1 MTRQLHFCIHGAGGL
16 GSVIG
21 GFLARGGHKVT
32 LIARKPHVEAI
43 RQGGLQIEG
52 CGRSSCS
59 APTCSRSR
67 PRPRSRARST
77 ITSC

>member
-1 MTRQLHFCIHGAGGL
+1 MSKQLHFCFHGAGGL

-43 RQGGLQIEG
+43 RD
-52 CGRSSCS
+52 RKSVV
-59 APTCSRSR
+59 
-67 PRPRSRARST
+67 
-77 ITSC
+77 